1 MEASKYWISLPEPW
15 TQWENCFM
23 AAIGIIGVMAAVK
36 LCEDYYNA
44 FHDR

>member
-15 TQWENCFM
+15 TQWDNCF
-23 AAIGIIGVMAAVK
+23 MAAVK